1 MFTQDNPMDPVVARA
16 LNKIDKELGHPE
28 TAPDRRDELENAR
41 VSLFRYNALF
51 VEDCKHRY
59 KRFAAELFP
68 EKPVSRNEADVAP
81 HNGSSFKK

>member
-1 MFTQDNPMDPVVARA
+1 MSFQNNPMDPVVARA
-16 LNKIDKELGHPE
+16 LNEIDEELNRPE
-28 TAPDRRDELENAR
+28 TTNDRRDELENAR
-41 VSLFRYNALF
+41 ASLFRYNALF